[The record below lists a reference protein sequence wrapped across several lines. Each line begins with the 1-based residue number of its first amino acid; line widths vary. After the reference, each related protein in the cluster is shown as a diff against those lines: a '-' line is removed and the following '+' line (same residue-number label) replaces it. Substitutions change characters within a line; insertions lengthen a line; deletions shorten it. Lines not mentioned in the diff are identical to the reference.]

1 MTSSTVDGI
10 LSSFIAGVGAS
21 AGWSPVMV
29 WSQKLCPER
38 RGLMVG
44 IMETGTKLCPF
55 LIALAIPCVIP
66 LFSWREVWLGIISS
80 NGFEKD
86 AIIRSEDHEGRFWD
100 LC

>member
-1 MTSSTVDGI
+1 VI
-10 LSSFIAGVGAS
+10 
-21 AGWSPVMV
+21 V

-55 LIALAIPCVIP
+55 LIALAIPCVIS